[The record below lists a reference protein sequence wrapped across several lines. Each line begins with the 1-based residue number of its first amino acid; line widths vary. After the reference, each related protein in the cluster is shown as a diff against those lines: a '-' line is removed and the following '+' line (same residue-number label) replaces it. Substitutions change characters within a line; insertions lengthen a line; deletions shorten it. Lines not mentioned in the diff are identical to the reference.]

1 MKITPIEIRQKTF
14 ERSLRGYDKDE
25 VNVFLQTLSQEWE
38 RLTDDGKEMKQRLEA
53 AVQEVAKLREVED
66 SLFKTLKTAE
76 TTRDSMVEQAQKSA
90 QLLLKE
96 TQLKAD
102 AMLYDARQ
110 KAKDTIEEAE
120 VVSKD
125 MLDEMEKRLKDLAQ
139 EYKSL
144 QMHRDNLMNDLT
156 RLANDTVERAKR
168 AQAASEKFS
177 PDDLLAGLKKER
189 RLPPEPMMKQMERT
203 MEPKPLV
210 PKPSEP
216 QEVRKKEEPEASSV
230 APAAVQKS
238 FFDEF
243 E

>member
-14 ERSLRGYDKDE
+14 EKVLRGYDKDE
-25 VNVFLQTLSQEWE
+25 VTAFLQTLSQEWE
-38 RLTDDGKEMKQRLEA
+38 RLVEDGKEIRQRLDNSL
-53 AVQEVAKLREVED
+53 QEVAKLREVED

-76 TTRDSMVEQAQKSA
+76 TTRDSMVDQAQKSA

-120 VVSKD
+120 VVAKD
-125 MLDEMEKRLKDLAQ
+125 MVDEMEKRLKDLAQ
-139 EYKSL
+139 EYKAL
-144 QMHRDNLMNDLT
+144 QMYRDNLMNDLV

-168 AQAASEKFS
+168 AQSASDKFN
-177 PDDLLAGLKKER
+177 PDEHIASLKKEVR
-189 RLPPEPMMKQMERT
+189 RPPMESMMKQVERT
-203 MEPKPLV
+203 VEASPKAV
-210 PKPSEP
+210 EQK
-216 QEVRKKEEPEASSV
+216 EVRKAVIEVSS
-230 APAAVQKS
+230 AAAAQKS